1 MNEHEQ
7 IAQPSYDPNKL
18 LDTVITHLGL
28 RNDAALCRELGISAP
43 VISKI
48 RHKRLPIGASLL
60 MRLHESSEISIR
72 ELRDL
77 MGDRRKSYRAS
88 YLIGNP
94 TLSKQEAS
102 PPVSVKLAH

>member
-18 LDTVITHLGL
+18 LDTVIARLGL
-28 RNDAALCRELGISAP
+28 HNDAALCRELGVSAP

-60 MRLHESSEISIR
+60 MRLHEASEISIR

-94 TLSKQEAS
+94 TSSKAESGKAVAAES
-102 PPVSVKLAH
+102 PH